1 MGLVV
6 NERVDQIPREIV
18 EGFKSIGVGDIGHI
32 QEFGFMDNAI
42 RPVWRDIRLV
52 GTAVTCRMPGFDT
65 TANRAVI
72 DSAQDGD
79 VIVIEQSGDTKTAAM
94 GGGAGLL
101 AIVKGVAGLIVDGA
115 VTDTMEFEDLKWP
128 VYSRTVSGL
137 VGRKIQM
144 YGEVNTT
151 ICCGGVPVSPGD
163 LIVADDDGIVVIR
176 PEEAADLLRQCQERF
191 GDTPSIRQWVRDGK
205 RLEDYPAVK
214 KYYETRPGVLTTEG
228 IRTRSA

>member
-6 NERVDQIPREIV
+6 NERVELIPKEIV
-18 EGFKSIGVGDIGHI
+18 EGFKTIGVGDIGHI

-42 RPVWRDIRLV
+42 RPVWRDIRIC

-79 VIVIEQSGDTKTAAM
+79 VIVIEQSGDTRTAAM

-128 VYSRTVSGL
+128 VYSRSVSGL

-151 ICCGGVPVSPGD
+151 ISCGNVPVNPGD
-163 LIVADDDGIVVIR
+163 LIVGDDDGIVVIR
-176 PEEAADLLRQCQERF
+176 PHEAEDLLRQCQERF
-191 GDTPSIRQWVRDGK
+191 GSTPSIRQWVRDGK
-205 RLEDYPAVK
+205 DLKEYPAVK
-214 KYYETRPGVLTTEG
+214 KYYGW
-228 IRTRSA
+228 

>member
-6 NERVDQIPREIV
+6 NERVDLIPKAVV

-32 QEFGFMDNAI
+32 QQFGFMDSAI
-42 RPVWRDIRLV
+42 RPVWRDIRLC
-52 GTAVTCRMPGFDT
+52 GIAVTCRMPGFDT

-72 DSAQDGD
+72 DSAQEGD
-79 VIVIEQSGDTKTAAM
+79 VIVIEQGDDKTAAI

-101 AIVKGVAGLIVDGA
+101 AIVKGVAGLICDGA

-151 ICCGGVPVSPGD
+151 VSCGNVPVSPGD
-163 LIVADDDGIVVIR
+163 LIVGDDDGIVVIR
-176 PEEAADLLRQCQERF
+176 PHEAEDLLIKCQEKF
-191 GDTPSIRQWVRDGK
+191 GGTPSIRQWIRDGK
-205 RLEDYPAVK
+205 DLKEYPAVK
-214 KYYETRPGVLTTEG
+214 KYYGW
-228 IRTRSA
+228 

>member
-1 MGLVV
+1 MGLIV
-6 NERVDQIPREIV
+6 NERVDRIPSEV
-18 EGFKSIGVGDIGHI
+18 VDGFKAIGVGDIGHI
-32 QEFGFMDNAI
+32 QEFGFMDPAI

-52 GTAVTCRMPGFDT
+52 GTAVTVRMPGFDT
-65 TANRAVI
+65 TVNRAAIDAAGPGDIIVI
-72 DSAQDGD
+72 D
-79 VIVIEQSGDTKTAAM
+79 QSGDTRTAAM

-128 VYSRTVSGL
+128 VYSRSVSGL

-151 ICCGGVPVSPGD
+151 ISCGGVPVNPGD

-191 GDTPSIRQWVRDGK
+191 GETPSIRQWVRDGK

-214 KYYETRPGVLTTEG
+214 KYYGT
-228 IRTRSA
+228 